1 MKFGDDI
8 LFSDIDAN
16 SFIFLLTFLCGIMM
30 LYIPLIVFAVLFG
43 IVHIYL
49 SYKKKIF
56 KQ

>member
-49 SYKKKIF
+49 SYKKEIF